1 MKIAM
6 LALCSAMALSLPA
19 RADLPAQAEN
29 LFTLPLDAF
38 QQSKTQPSQRVYLK
52 PGVDLKSYHAVLP
65 EPLLFMRQGPDG
77 NWQLLQPGDENAIAG
92 YFHQRLQ
99 AELAAAGVPV
109 ALQPAPGVARLRVAI
124 TGLSQDRPGVD
135 PIDLLPVKAVFNL
148 ARLAAGKEPYL
159 LKIASMAQLEDSQD
173 ASLLAGTVNLR
184 QNAKSKD
191 KEQPLTLELIKP
203 LVDDWCRQ
211 SARQLAAHL
220 GKAP

>member
-1 MKIAM
+1 MKTS
-6 LALCSAMALSLPA
+6 ALTLCAALALSLPA
-19 RADLPAQAEN
+19 QADNAATDN

-38 QQSKTQPSQRVYLK
+38 QQGKLQASQRVYLK
-52 PGVDLKSYHAVLP
+52 PGVDLKTYHAVLL
-65 EPLLFMRQGPDG
+65 EPLLFLRQDSDG
-77 NWQLLQPGDENAIAG
+77 GWRLLQAGDENAIAG

-99 AELAAAGVPV
+99 AELAAAGVEI

-124 TGLSQDRPGVD
+124 TGLNQDRPGMD

-173 ASLLAGTVNLR
+173 AGLLAGTVNLR
-184 QNAKSKD
+184 QSDKSKD
-191 KEQPLTLELIKP
+191 REQPLTLELIKP
-203 LVDDWCRQ
+203 LLDDWCRQ

-220 GKAP
+220 GKPS